1 MTSDTDRTELV
12 RAIRAAS
19 ERHTDAE
26 TTRRILAHV
35 HDELD
40 KTAASAALRDYWRRV
55 REHLDAGGNME
66 DIL

>member
-26 TTRRILAHV
+26 TTRRI
-35 HDELD
+35 
-40 KTAASAALRDYWRRV
+40 